1 MNLNS
6 KKIATYIFVGLVAFV
21 FIATGIQKLFSL
33 SDEATLAAFGGK
45 TKTIILATMQL
56 IFAVLFLIPRTALI
70 GTLFMIAYMGGAI
83 AVHFMANEDILLQV
97 GIQTLIWVTAFMRFP
112 ELCQRLCSGCSSCK
126 K

>member
-1 MNLNS
+1 M
-6 KKIATYIFVGLVAFV
+6 KIKNIITWLLVGLVAFV
-21 FIATGIQKLFSL
+21 FIATGIQKLLSL
-33 SDEATLAAFGGK
+33 SDEATLTAFGGK

-56 IFAVLFLIPRTALI
+56 LFAGLFLIPRTALI

-83 AVHFMANEDILLQV
+83 AVHFMANEDVLLQV

-112 ELCQRLCSGCSSCK
+112 EFCQRICIGCSSCK